1 MFSTILSKDELGIP
15 STFGAILLN
24 IMNLN
29 GMALANT
36 ILTIFISMLS
46 IVYLVYKIKNEKLNY
61 DRRKKQAE
69 DSNITS

>member
-1 MFSTILSKDELGIP
+1 MFSTILSKDELGVP

-61 DRRKKQAE
+61 DRRKKQTE
-69 DSNITS
+69 DRNSTS